1 MEQCDLLLEYL
12 RQQKEKAYELL
23 YHDYYVP
30 LVLFAGKY
38 VENEEVA
45 KILCRNSLYR
55 YLIKRW
61 CLIIGLH

>member
-45 KILCRNSLYR
+45 KDIVKEFLYR

>member
-23 YHDYYVP
+23 MIIMFRWFC
-30 LVLFAGKY
+30 LRGSMWKMKRWQ
-38 VENEEVA
+38 

>member
-38 VENEEVA
+38 VGNEEVTLWSWSGQLPA
-45 KILCRNSLYR
+45 SDSP
-55 YLIKRW
+55 
-61 CLIIGLH
+61 